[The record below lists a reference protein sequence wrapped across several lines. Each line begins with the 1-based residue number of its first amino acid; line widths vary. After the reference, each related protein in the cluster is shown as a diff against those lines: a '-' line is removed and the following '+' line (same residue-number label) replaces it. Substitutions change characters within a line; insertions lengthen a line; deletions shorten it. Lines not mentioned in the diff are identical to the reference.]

1 MVKER
6 KETANSDL
14 GGAVD
19 FARRALDINLDWY
32 RNADTKAEILLSLD
46 GVFLAFVTSSIFMKR
61 DDLAGILDGFTNWTW
76 FLLSMMCVALA
87 TSILCAIGCIWS
99 RIPLSNRAREQY
111 FAERNIHMDKL
122 ETYLPEATLFFQKI
136 SWLDSELYQKLLLSV
151 TPSFEIRA
159 LAADLH
165 TLAGNL
171 VKKHRLVDV
180 GFFLTGVSLLLL
192 LASGISYLMA
202 ITFP

>member
-6 KETANSDL
+6 KQATNSDL
-14 GGAVD
+14 GDAVD

-32 RNADTKAEILLSLD
+32 RNADTKAEIMLSLD
-46 GVFLAFVTSSIFMKR
+46 GIFLAFVTSSIFMKR
-61 DDLAGILDGFTNWTW
+61 DDLARILDSFTNWTW
-76 FLLSMMCVALA
+76 FLLGLMCVALA
-87 TSILCAIGCIWS
+87 ASILCAIGCLWS

-111 FAERNIHMDKL
+111 FAERNIYEDKL
-122 ETYLPEATLFFQKI
+122 ETYLPESTLFFQKI

-159 LAADLH
+159 LAADVH
-165 TLAGNL
+165 TLASNI
-171 VKKHRLVDV
+171 VKKHRLVDL

-192 LASGISYLMA
+192 LASGISYLIA
-202 ITFP
+202 IIPP